1 MKNDFPTIIA
11 NPDLYR
17 IQILY
22 TQVDRNIDQSPQF
35 TTHKFNIDPKRYF
48 YPASTVKFPAAVL
61 ALDKLSRYESLD
73 ITINSKLTIGTG
85 FTGMLPMIED
95 SSSFDGNASIGQF
108 IKKMFVVSNDDAF
121 NRIYEFL
128 GQDHLN
134 LRMWQLG
141 YPEVRFRQRLSMPL
155 TEEQNRHTN
164 PFNFFDDSDRILLN
178 QPLHRS
184 DLSLPVNSIENL
196 IGKAFIEDG
205 NKIDGPMDF
214 SVKNFF
220 KLSDQQQLLRQ
231 IIFPEIAD
239 RGNQLYLNKDDYK
252 FLYEWMAKIPRESE
266 HPFYPNYSLYPDS
279 YCKFFMFGDSKAH
292 IPDHILIFN
301 KVGWAYGF
309 LTDNAYIIDTQNG
322 VEFFLSAVIY
332 VNENGILNDDEY
344 EFNELGLPFL
354 ASLGNKIYEY
364 ELGRVK
370 SNQPDFSK
378 FITQ

>member
-1 MKNDFPTIIA
+1 
-11 NPDLYR
+11 
-17 IQILY
+17 
-22 TQVDRNIDQSPQF
+22 
-35 TTHKFNIDPKRYF
+35 
-48 YPASTVKFPAAVL
+48 
-61 ALDKLSRYESLD
+61 
-73 ITINSKLTIGTG
+73 
-85 FTGMLPMIED
+85 MLPMIED

-134 LRMWQLG
+134 LRMWELG

-155 TEEQNRHTN
+155 TEEENRYTN

-178 QPLHRS
+178 QPMHRS

-196 IGKAFIEDG
+196 VGKAFIEDG
-205 NKIDGPMDF
+205 KKIDGPMDF

-220 KLSDQQQLLRQ
+220 KLSDQQRLLRQ
-231 IIFPEIAD
+231 VIFPEIAD
-239 RGNQLYLNKDDYK
+239 QENQLYLNKDDYE
-252 FLYEWMAKIPRESE
+252 FLYEWMAKIPRDSE
-266 HPFYPNYSLYPDS
+266 HPSYPDYSIYPDS
-279 YCKFFMFGDSKAH
+279 YCKFLMFGDSKDH